1 MPLPTAKK
9 PGAKKNNHGKRIAA
23 DAEAKKTFAAFE
35 HRGLTFKIP
44 HPRNFPLQ
52 VLMID
57 DELVATQLILGQDQW
72 AAYLSAEPDIEDFG
86 EFATKMSEAQGR
98 DDDSGN

>member
-1 MPLPTAKK
+1 MPTAKK
-9 PGAKKNNHGKRIAA
+9 PGPKKTGVKKVAA
-23 DAEAKKTFAAFE
+23 AQAEATKTFATFE
-35 HRGLTFKIP
+35 HRGLSFKIP

-52 VLMID
+52 VLMTD
-57 DELVATQLILGQDQW
+57 DELVATQLILGEDQW
-72 AAYLSAEPDIEDFG
+72 AAYLSTEPDIEDFG